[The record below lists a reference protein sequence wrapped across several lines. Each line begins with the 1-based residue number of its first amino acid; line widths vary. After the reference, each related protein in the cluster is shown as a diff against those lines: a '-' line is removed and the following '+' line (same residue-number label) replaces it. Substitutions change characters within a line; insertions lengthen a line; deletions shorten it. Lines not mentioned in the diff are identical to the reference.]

1 VAYGWHLLAPSLLG
15 LWTAAPGVMVWGDTT
30 RIGRP
35 FSKDPCV
42 VRVGER
48 YLMYYSLPP
57 SNAPAAPPGWAIGIA
72 ESTDLTTWSP
82 VGTILPRQE
91 CEQKGLV
98 NGKVIRLDGVLHLFY
113 NTYGNG
119 RGDALCHATSTDGLI
134 WERDPGNPILSATGD
149 WNCGRAIDLDV
160 VVFRGKLMLY
170 FATRDPQMDK
180 QLLVAASAELDS
192 GFGRGAWTQ
201 LGDGPVMRPELPWE
215 TRCIEAPSAVVRDER
230 LYLFYGGGYNN
241 DPQQIGCAVSADG
254 VHFERLFVHE
264 PLLPHGGPG
273 DWNASESGHPG
284 LFEEDGRTFMF
295 FQGNP
300 DRGRS
305 WYLSM
310 VELGWRDGLPY
321 LLTQPP
327 RGPADRQ

>member
-1 VAYGWHLLAPSLLG
+1 VTAGWHLLAPPLLSLCA
-15 LWTAAPGVMVWGDTT
+15 AAPGPMVWGDTS

-42 VRVGER
+42 IRIGER
-48 YLMYYSLPP
+48 YLMYYSIPP
-57 SNAPAAPPGWAIGIA
+57 AKDPNVPPGWAIGIA
-72 ESTDLTTWSP
+72 ESSDLTHWTP
-82 VGTILPRQE
+82 IGAILPEQE

-113 NTYGNG
+113 NSYGNG
-119 RGDALCHATSTDGLI
+119 RGDALCHATSTDGLT
-134 WERDPGNPILSATGD
+134 WDRDPSNPILSATGD

-170 FATRDPQMDK
+170 FATRDPDMDK
-180 QLLVAASAELDS
+180 QLIVAASAELDS

-201 LGDGPVMRPELPWE
+201 LGDGPVMKPELPWE
-215 TRCIEAPSAVVRDER
+215 TRCIEAPSAVVRDDK

-241 DPQQIGCAVSADG
+241 DPQQIGCAVSDDG
-254 VHFERLFVHE
+254 VHFRRLFVDE

-284 LFEEDGRTFMF
+284 MYEEDGHTYMF

-300 DRGRS
+300 DHGKS
-305 WYLSM
+305 WYLSV
-310 VELGWRDGLPY
+310 VEIGWRDGLPY

-327 RGPADRQ
+327 RGMPEG